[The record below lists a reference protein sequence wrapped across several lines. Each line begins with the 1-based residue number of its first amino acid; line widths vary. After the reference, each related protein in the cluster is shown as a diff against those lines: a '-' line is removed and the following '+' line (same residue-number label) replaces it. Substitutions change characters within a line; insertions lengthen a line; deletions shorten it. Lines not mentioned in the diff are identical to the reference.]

1 MSYNEYLS
9 DEEQDL
15 LNAVYQYKEYS
26 SENEYS
32 ASIVKLELEH
42 YKRDLRFLRWLKSQV
57 EETKK

>member
-1 MSYNEYLS
+1 MSYNEYLT

-26 SENEYS
+26 SENKYI

-57 EETKK
+57 EEKKE